1 MKLDMPVKVEW
12 SFVEKGVVLPHK
24 LPSHALGARNCLHD
38 HADSITQVI
47 N

>member
-1 MKLDMPVKVEW
+1 MKDMPVKVEW

-24 LPSHALGARNCLHD
+24 LPSHTLGARNCLHD